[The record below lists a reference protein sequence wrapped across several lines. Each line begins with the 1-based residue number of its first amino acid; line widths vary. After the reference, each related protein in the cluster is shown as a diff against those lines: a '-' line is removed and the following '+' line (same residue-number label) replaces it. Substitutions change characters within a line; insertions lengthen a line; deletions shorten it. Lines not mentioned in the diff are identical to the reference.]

1 MMVYA
6 ICVLMVMIMLD
17 TLIIHIPI
25 RKEFVRTTGN
35 LNSVIG
41 DASYYGLPTQSYFKR
56 DLKTGEV
63 THGELKHPYE
73 SLPSS
78 YSGMAIKFFSDNVA
92 NTIPYVSMNASVKIL
107 QGHNVYGGES
117 VKNLA
122 TEMLYLLQSNYPE
135 FFASLDV
142 PQASISRLDSTY
154 SVRLD
159 HERHIQPCLRFLS
172 NVSQGQRKSDKDR
185 RDFYNTVY
193 WGGKTSREGGAK
205 AYGKHCEV
213 MNEVTKLKRDIM
225 RGCSQAKNK
234 LSVFTPEL
242 LDWSARLLRFESSTK
257 KRKLEKLGL
266 PTNLWQFIEYQ
277 QTNKDVLTVLWKLW
291 FNPILKAIDGNLE
304 MENFDEAAI
313 YQLCRKHLWSQGTKK
328 ALSAQI
334 KKDLSSCCLTSGYS
348 HFVDAQF
355 VPFGRISYTKAN
367 NAFNFYQLLK
377 TNPFSDI
384 KKRYS
389 NNAFHTLIR
398 SLIKV
403 DFTRAELQNL
413 FERQTKPVPM
423 IELINFDFS
432 NQYPADYQPIISEH
446 INAYDYIIS
455 KKPKLRLVA

>member
-1 MMVYA
+1 
-6 ICVLMVMIMLD
+6 MLD

-122 TEMLYLLQSNYPE
+122 TEMLHLLQSNYPD
-135 FFASLDV
+135 FFAALDV
-142 PQASISRLDSTY
+142 AQASISRLDSTY

-213 MNEVTKLKRDIM
+213 MNEVTKLKRDMM

-277 QTNKDVLTVLWKLW
+277 QTNKDVLTVLWRMW
-291 FNPILKAIDGNLE
+291 FNPILKAIEGNVD
-304 MENFDEAAI
+304 MENFDDANI
-313 YQLCRKHLWSQGTKK
+313 LQLCRKMLWNQ
-328 ALSAQI
+328 LI
-334 KKDLSSCCLTSGYS
+334 KKSLSQHNVYIRYQYFSFDKNT
-348 HFVDAQF
+348 QF
-355 VPFGRISYTKAN
+355 TLIGRISYTKAN

-377 TNPFSDI
+377 ANGWNDVKS
-384 KKRYS
+384 RYS
-389 NNAFHTLIR
+389 ANAFNTAVR
-398 SLIKV
+398 SLTDVLDIPKSQ
-403 DFTRAELQNL
+403 LQNCHAQL
-413 FERQTKPVPM
+413 AESVPM
-423 IELINFDFS
+423 VDLIKFDFS
-432 NQYPADYQPIISEH
+432 NQYPAGYQPVISDH
-446 INAYDYIIS
+446 INDFDYIIS

>member
-1 MMVYA
+1 
-6 ICVLMVMIMLD
+6 MLD

-291 FNPILKAIDGNLE
+291 FNPILKAIEGNLE

-313 YQLCRKHLWSQGTKK
+313 YQLCRKHLWSQI
-328 ALSAQI
+328 I
-334 KKDLSSCCLTSGYS
+334 KKSLTQHNVYARYQY
-348 HFVDAQF
+348 FQF
-355 VPFGRISYTKAN
+355 DSDTQFKLVGRISYTKAN

-377 TNPFSDI
+377 ANSYADI

-389 NNAFHTLIR
+389 SSQFNTLMK
-398 SLIKV
+398 SLT
-403 DFTRAELQNL
+403 DLGFARGELQNL
-413 FERQTKPVPM
+413 FERQTKSVPM
-423 IELINFDFS
+423 VELIKFDFS
-432 NQYPADYQPIISEH
+432 NQYPVGYQPVISEH
-446 INAYDYIIS
+446 INDFDYIIS

>member
-1 MMVYA
+1 
-6 ICVLMVMIMLD
+6 MLD

-142 PQASISRLDSTY
+142 AQASISRLDSTY

-172 NVSQGQRKSDKDR
+172 NISQGQRKSDKDR

-213 MNEVTKLKRDIM
+213 MTEVTKLKRDMM

-242 LDWSARLLRFESSTK
+242 LDWSAKLLRFESSTK

-277 QTNKDVLTVLWKLW
+277 QKNKDVLTVLWRQW
-291 FNPILKAIDGNLE
+291 FNPILQALQGNVE

-313 YQLCRKHLWSQGTKK
+313 YEQCRKHLWSQGTKK

-334 KKDLSSCCLTSGYS
+334 KKDLSSCCLTSGYF

>member
-1 MMVYA
+1 MLMMVYA

-122 TEMLYLLQSNYPE
+122 TEMLHLLQSNYPD
-135 FFASLDV
+135 FFAALDV
-142 PQASISRLDSTY
+142 AQASISRLDSTY

-277 QTNKDVLTVLWKLW
+277 QKNKDVLTVLWRLW
-291 FNPILKAIDGNLE
+291 FDPILKAIEGNVD
-304 MENFDEAAI
+304 MENFDDGKIFE
-313 YQLCRKHLWSQGTKK
+313 LCREK
-328 ALSAQI
+328 
-334 KKDLSSCCLTSGYS
+334 LTTITASG
-348 HFVDAQF
+348 
-355 VPFGRISYTKAN
+355 RTSYTKAN

-377 TNPFSDI
+377 SNGWTDI
-384 KKRYS
+384 KTRYS
-389 NNAFHTLIR
+389 SNAFNTAVR
-398 SLIKV
+398 SLTQLGIPK
-403 DFTRAELQNL
+403 ALLQNL
-413 FERQTKPVPM
+413 HEQQTKSVPM
-423 IELINFDFS
+423 VDLIKFDFS
-432 NQYPADYQPIISEH
+432 NQYPAGYQPVISEH
-446 INAYDYIIS
+446 INDFDYIIS

>member
-1 MMVYA
+1 
-6 ICVLMVMIMLD
+6 MLD

-25 RKEFVRTTGN
+25 RKEFIRTTGN

-142 PQASISRLDSTY
+142 PLASISRLDSTY

-277 QTNKDVLTVLWKLW
+277 QMNKDVLTVLWKLW
-291 FNPILKAIDGNLE
+291 FNPILKAIEGNLE

-377 TNPFSDI
+377 SNPYADI
-384 KKRYS
+384 KNRYQS
-389 NNAFHTLIR
+389 RAFNIN
-398 SLIKV
+398 IKCLC
-403 DFTRAELQNL
+403 DLGFARGELQNL
-413 FERQTKPVPM
+413 FERQTKSVPM
-423 IELINFDFS
+423 VELIKFDFS
-432 NQYPADYQPIISEH
+432 NQYPVGYQPVISEH
-446 INAYDYIIS
+446 INDFDYIIS

>member
-1 MMVYA
+1 
-6 ICVLMVMIMLD
+6 MLD

-41 DASYYGLPTQSYFKR
+41 DASYYGLTTQSYFKR

-78 YSGMAIKFFSDNVA
+78 YSGMGIKFFAENVA
-92 NTIPYVSMNASVKIL
+92 NTMPYVSMNASVKIL

-122 TEMLYLLQSNYPE
+122 SEMLYLLQSNYPD
-135 FFASLDV
+135 FFACLDV
-142 PQASISRLDSTY
+142 PNACISRIDSTF
-154 SVRLD
+154 SVKLE
-159 HERHIQPCLRFLS
+159 HERHIQPCLRFLANIS
-172 NVSQGQRKSDKDR
+172 NGQRKNDTDR
-185 RDFYNTVY
+185 RDFFNTVY

-213 MNEVTKLKRDIM
+213 MTEVTKLKRDIM

-234 LSVFTPEL
+234 LEVFTPEL
-242 LDWSARLLRFESSTK
+242 LDWSSKLLRFESSTK
-257 KRKLEKLGL
+257 KRKLDKLGL

-277 QTNKDVLTVLWKLW
+277 QTNKDVLAVLWRMW
-291 FNPILKAIDGNLE
+291 FDPILKAIEGNVE
-304 MENFDEAAI
+304 MENYDDAKILE
-313 YQLCRKHLWSQGTKK
+313 LCRAKLWTQGTKK

-334 KKDLSSCCLTSGYS
+334 KKDLATSLPAANYS
-348 HFVDAQF
+348 LFANPEF
-355 VPFGRISYTKAN
+355 TPFGRISYTKAN

-377 TNPFSDI
+377 SNGWSDI
-384 KKRYS
+384 KSRYS
-389 NNAFHTLIR
+389 SNAFNTAVR
-398 SLIKV
+398 SLTTIGIPK
-403 DFTRAELQNL
+403 ALLQNL
-413 FERQTKPVPM
+413 HEQQSKSVPM
-423 IELINFDFS
+423 VDLITFDFT
-432 NQYPADYQPIISEH
+432 NQYPADYQPVISDH
-446 INAYDYIIS
+446 INDYDYIIN

>member
-1 MMVYA
+1 
-6 ICVLMVMIMLD
+6 MLD

-122 TEMLYLLQSNYPE
+122 TEMLHLLQSNYPD
-135 FFASLDV
+135 FFAALDV
-142 PQASISRLDSTY
+142 AQASISRLDSTY

-291 FNPILKAIDGNLE
+291 FNPILKAIEGNLE

-313 YQLCRKHLWSQGTKK
+313 YQLCRKHLWSQI
-328 ALSAQI
+328 I
-334 KKDLSSCCLTSGYS
+334 KKSLTQHNVYARYQY
-348 HFVDAQF
+348 FQF
-355 VPFGRISYTKAN
+355 DSDTQFKLVGRISYTKAN

-377 TNPFSDI
+377 ANSYADI

-389 NNAFHTLIR
+389 SSQFNTLMK
-398 SLIKV
+398 SLT
-403 DFTRAELQNL
+403 DLGFARGELQNL
-413 FERQTKPVPM
+413 FERQTKSVPM
-423 IELINFDFS
+423 VELIKFDFS
-432 NQYPADYQPIISEH
+432 NQYPAGYQPVISEH

>member
-1 MMVYA
+1 MMGYV
-6 ICVLMVMIMLD
+6 ITVLVLVMVMIMLD

-242 LDWSARLLRFESSTK
+242 LDWSAKLLRFESSTK

-277 QTNKDVLTVLWKLW
+277 QKNKDVLTVLWRQW
-291 FNPILKAIDGNLE
+291 FNPILQALQGNVE

-313 YQLCRKHLWSQGTKK
+313 YEQCRKHLWSQI
-328 ALSAQI
+328 I
-334 KKDLSSCCLTSGYS
+334 KKSLTQHNVYDRYQYF
-348 HFVDAQF
+348 HFDSDTYF
-355 VPFGRISYTKAN
+355 KLIGRISYTKAN
-367 NAFNFYQLLK
+367 NAFSFYQLLK

>member
-1 MMVYA
+1 V
-6 ICVLMVMIMLD
+6 LD

-25 RKEFVRTTGN
+25 RREFVRTTGN

-41 DASYYGLPTQSYFKR
+41 DASYYGITTQSYFKR

-78 YSGMAIKFFSDNVA
+78 YSGMAIKFFADNVA

-122 TEMLYLLQSNYPE
+122 SEMLYLLQSNYPD

-142 PQASISRLDSTY
+142 ANAAISRIDSTF
-154 SVRLD
+154 SVKLEQ
-159 HERHIQPCLRFLS
+159 ERHIQPCLRFLS
-172 NVSQGQRKSDKDR
+172 NISQGQRKSDKDR

-213 MNEVTKLKRDIM
+213 MTEVTKLKRDIM
-225 RGCSQAKNK
+225 RGSLQAKNK

-242 LDWSARLLRFESSTK
+242 LDWSSKLLRFESSTK

-277 QTNKDVLTVLWKLW
+277 QTNKDVLTVLWRMW
-291 FNPILKAIDGNLE
+291 FDPILKALQGNVE
-304 MENFDEAAI
+304 MENYDEASI

-334 KKDLSSCCLTSGYS
+334 KKDLRNCYLTAGYS
-348 HFVDAQF
+348 HINDAQF
-355 VPFGRISYTKAN
+355 TPFGRISYTKAN

-377 TNPFSDI
+377 SNPYADI
-384 KKRYS
+384 KNRYS
-389 NNAFHTLIR
+389 NNAFHTHIR
-398 SLIKV
+398 CLVEIG
-403 DFTRAELQNL
+403 FARAELQNL
-413 FERQTKPVPM
+413 FERQSKSVPM
-423 IELINFDFS
+423 VELIKFDFT
-432 NQYPADYQPIISEH
+432 NQCPPDYQPIISEH
-446 INAYDYIIS
+446 INAYDYIIN

>member
-1 MMVYA
+1 
-6 ICVLMVMIMLD
+6 MLD

-172 NVSQGQRKSDKDR
+172 NISQGQRKSDKDR

-213 MNEVTKLKRDIM
+213 MTEVTKLKRDIM

-291 FNPILKAIDGNLE
+291 FNPILQALQGNVE

-313 YQLCRKHLWSQGTKK
+313 YEQCRKHLWSQI
-328 ALSAQI
+328 I
-334 KKDLSSCCLTSGYS
+334 KKSLTQHNVYARYQY
-348 HFVDAQF
+348 FQF
-355 VPFGRISYTKAN
+355 DNDTQFKLVGRISYTKAN

>member
-1 MMVYA
+1 
-6 ICVLMVMIMLD
+6 MLD

-122 TEMLYLLQSNYPE
+122 TEMLHLLQSNYPD
-135 FFASLDV
+135 FFAALDV
-142 PQASISRLDSTY
+142 AQASISRLDSTY

-213 MNEVTKLKRDIM
+213 MNEVTKLKRDMM

-277 QTNKDVLTVLWKLW
+277 QTNKDVLTVLWRMW
-291 FNPILKAIDGNLE
+291 FNPILKAIEGNVD
-304 MENFDEAAI
+304 MENFDDANI
-313 YQLCRKHLWSQGTKK
+313 LQLCRKMLWNQ
-328 ALSAQI
+328 LI
-334 KKDLSSCCLTSGYS
+334 KKSLSQHNVYIRYQ
-348 HFVDAQF
+348 HFSFDKNTQF
-355 VPFGRISYTKAN
+355 TLIGRISYTKAN

-377 TNPFSDI
+377 ANGWNDVKS
-384 KKRYS
+384 RYS
-389 NNAFHTLIR
+389 DNAFNTAVR
-398 SLIKV
+398 SLTDVLDIPKSQ
-403 DFTRAELQNL
+403 LQNCHAQL
-413 FERQTKPVPM
+413 AESVPM
-423 IELINFDFS
+423 VDLIKFDFS

>member
-1 MMVYA
+1 
-6 ICVLMVMIMLD
+6 MLD

-25 RKEFVRTTGN
+25 KREFVRTTGN

-41 DASYYGLPTQSYFKR
+41 DASYYGLITQSYFKR
-56 DLKTGEV
+56 CPKTGEV

-78 YSGMAIKFFSDNVA
+78 YSGMAIKFFGDNVA
-92 NTIPYVSMNASVKIL
+92 NTLPYVSMNASVKIL

-122 TEMLYLLQSNYPE
+122 SEMLYLLQSNYPD
-135 FFASLDV
+135 FFACLDFA
-142 PQASISRLDSTY
+142 QASISRLDSTY
-154 SVRLD
+154 SVKLE
-159 HERHIQPCLRFLS
+159 HEGYIQPCLRFLS

-213 MNEVTKLKRDIM
+213 MNEVTKLRRDIM

-242 LDWSARLLRFESSTK
+242 LDWSAKLLRFESSTK

-277 QTNKDVLTVLWKLW
+277 QTNRDVLNVLWRLW
-291 FNPILKAIDGNLE
+291 FDPILQAISGDVE
-304 MENFDEAAI
+304 MENFDDAKIFE
-313 YQLCRKHLWSQGTKK
+313 LCREK
-328 ALSAQI
+328 
-334 KKDLSSCCLTSGYS
+334 LTTVTASGRVS
-348 HFVDAQF
+348 H
-355 VPFGRISYTKAN
+355 TKAN

-377 TNPFSDI
+377 ANGWADVKTRF
-384 KKRYS
+384 S
-389 NNAFHTLIR
+389 NNAFHTAVR
-398 SLIKV
+398 SLTQLGIP
-403 DFTRAELQNL
+403 RALLQNL
-413 FERQTKPVPM
+413 HEQQTKSVPM
-423 IELINFDFS
+423 IELIKFDFS

>member
-1 MMVYA
+1 
-6 ICVLMVMIMLD
+6 MLD

-25 RKEFVRTTGN
+25 RREFVTSIGN
-35 LNSVIG
+35 LNSVVG
-41 DASYYGLPTQSYFKR
+41 DASYYGLTTQSYFKR

-78 YSGMAIKFFSDNVA
+78 YSGMAIKFFGDNVA
-92 NTIPYVSMNASVKIL
+92 NTLPYVSMNASVKIL

-122 TEMLYLLQSNYPE
+122 SEMLYLLQSNYPD
-135 FFASLDV
+135 FFACLDL
-142 PQASISRLDSTY
+142 PQACISRLDSTY
-154 SVRLD
+154 SVRLEQ
-159 HERHIQPCLRFLS
+159 ERHIQPCLRFLS
-172 NVSQGQRKSDKDR
+172 NISQGQRKSDKDR

-213 MNEVTKLKRDIM
+213 MKEVTELKRSLM

-242 LDWSARLLRFESSTK
+242 LDWSAKLLRFESSTK

-277 QTNKDVLTVLWKLW
+277 QTNKDVLTVLWQLW
-291 FNPILKAIDGNLE
+291 FNPILKALEGNVE

-313 YQLCRKHLWSQGTKK
+313 YQQCRKHLWSQGTKK

-377 TNPFSDI
+377 SNPYADI
-384 KKRYS
+384 KNRYS

-398 SLIKV
+398 SLVKI
-403 DFTRAELQNL
+403 DFSRAELQNL
-413 FERQTKPVPM
+413 FERQTQSTPM
-423 IELINFDFS
+423 IELIKFDFT
-432 NQYPADYQPIISEH
+432 NQYPAEYQPVISEH
-446 INAYDYIIS
+446 INSFDYIIS

>member
-1 MMVYA
+1 
-6 ICVLMVMIMLD
+6 MLD

-142 PQASISRLDSTY
+142 PQASISRIDSTY

-291 FNPILKAIDGNLE
+291 FNPILKAIEGNLE

-313 YQLCRKHLWSQGTKK
+313 YQLCRKHLWSQI
-328 ALSAQI
+328 I
-334 KKDLSSCCLTSGYS
+334 KKSLTQHNVYARYQY
-348 HFVDAQF
+348 FQF
-355 VPFGRISYTKAN
+355 DSDTQFKLVGRISYTKAN

-377 TNPFSDI
+377 ANSYADI

-389 NNAFHTLIR
+389 SSQFNTLMK
-398 SLIKV
+398 SLT
-403 DFTRAELQNL
+403 DLGFARGELQNL
-413 FERQTKPVPM
+413 FERQTKSVPM
-423 IELINFDFS
+423 VELIKFDFS
-432 NQYPADYQPIISEH
+432 NQYPVGYQPVISEH
-446 INAYDYIIS
+446 INDFDYIIS

>member
-1 MMVYA
+1 MGVST
-6 ICVLMVMIMLD
+6 VLD

-25 RKEFVRTTGN
+25 KSEFVRTNGN
-35 LNSVIG
+35 LSSVVG
-41 DASYYGLPTQSYFKR
+41 DASYYGLTTQSYFKR
-56 DLKTGEV
+56 NVQTGEV

-78 YSGMAIKFFSDNVA
+78 YSGMAIKFFGDNVA
-92 NTIPYVSMNASVKIL
+92 NTLPYVSMNASVKIL

-122 TEMLYLLQSNYPE
+122 SEMLYLLQSNYPD
-135 FFASLDV
+135 FFAALDV

-172 NVSQGQRKSDKDR
+172 NISQGQRKSDKDR

-213 MNEVTKLKRDIM
+213 MTEVTKLKRDMM

-242 LDWSARLLRFESSTK
+242 LDWSAKLLRFESSTK

-277 QTNKDVLTVLWKLW
+277 QKNKDVLTVLWRQW
-291 FNPILKAIDGNLE
+291 FNPILQALQGNVE

-377 TNPFSDI
+377 SNPYADI
-384 KKRYS
+384 KNRYQS
-389 NNAFHTLIR
+389 RAFNIN
-398 SLIKV
+398 IKCLCDL
-403 DFTRAELQNL
+403 DFTRGELQNL
-413 FERQTKPVPM
+413 FERQTKSTPM
-423 IELINFDFS
+423 VELIKFDFS
-432 NQYPADYQPIISEH
+432 NQYPVGYQPVISEH